1 MGFVFCKFVAILLL
15 LFLLLFCFDFGV
27 AVDIITSSQFIKD
40 PEAIVSARNIF
51 KLGFFSP
58 VNSTNRYVGIWYND
72 MPTVT
77 TVWVANRN
85 EPLNDSSGVLKIF
98 QDGNLVVLN
107 GQQEILWSSNVLAGV
122 KDSRAQL
129 TDEGNLV
136 LLGKNNGNVI
146 WESFQQPC
154 NTLLPN
160 MRLSAN
166 ARTGEST
173 VLTSWISPSDP
184 SVGRFSVSMDPLR
197 IPEVF
202 VWNYKSPY
210 WRSGPW
216 NGQIF
221 IGIPEMNSVYLDGF
235 NLAKTADGAV
245 SLSFTYVNQPNSN
258 FVLRSDGKLIE
269 RAWKVENQDW
279 FNIWNRPE
287 TECDIYGKCGA
298 FGSCNA
304 VNSPICS
311 CLRGF
316 VPKNPDEWN
325 KGNWTSGC
333 LRRTPLECTE
343 TQNIREVNPKDGF
356 LKLEMI
362 KVPDFSEWSSLY
374 SELECRNEC
383 LSNCSCIAYSYYK
396 GIGCMLWTRS
406 LIDIQKFSVGGA
418 DLYLRLAY
426 SELGNCFIFS
436 LIFIKNNASYFL
448 LLCFC

>member
-1 MGFVFCKFVAILLL
+1 MQYSIL
-15 LFLLLFCFDFGV
+15 CPQKHQMSYG
-27 AVDIITSSQFIKD
+27 
-40 PEAIVSARNIF
+40 R
-51 KLGFFSP
+51 
-58 VNSTNRYVGIWYND
+58 
-72 MPTVT
+72 
-77 TVWVANRN
+77 
-85 EPLNDSSGVLKIF
+85 
-98 QDGNLVVLN
+98 LVVLN
-107 GQQEILWSSNVLAGV
+107 GQQEILWSSNVSAGV
-122 KDSRAQL
+122 KDSIAQL
-129 TDEGNLV
+129 TDDGNLV

-160 MRLSAN
+160 MRLGAN

-202 VWNYKSPY
+202 VWNYKSPF

-269 RAWKVENQDW
+269 RAWKVGTRIGIN
-279 FNIWNRPE
+279 
-287 TECDIYGKCGA
+287 YGKCGA

-333 LRRTPLECTE
+333 IRRTPLECTE
-343 TQNIREVNPKDGF
+343 TQNI
-356 LKLEMI
+356 
-362 KVPDFSEWSSLY
+362 
-374 SELECRNEC
+374 
-383 LSNCSCIAYSYYK
+383 
-396 GIGCMLWTRS
+396 
-406 LIDIQKFSVGGA
+406 
-418 DLYLRLAY
+418 
-426 SELGNCFIFS
+426 
-436 LIFIKNNASYFL
+436 
-448 LLCFC
+448 

>member
-1 MGFVFCKFVAILLL
+1 MSF
-15 LFLLLFCFDFGV
+15 
-27 AVDIITSSQFIKD
+27 
-40 PEAIVSARNIF
+40 R
-51 KLGFFSP
+51 
-58 VNSTNRYVGIWYND
+58 R
-72 MPTVT
+72 
-77 TVWVANRN
+77 
-85 EPLNDSSGVLKIF
+85 
-98 QDGNLVVLN
+98 LVVLN
-107 GQQEILWSSNVLAGV
+107 GQQEILWSSNVSAGI
-122 KDSRAQL
+122 KDSSAQL
-129 TDEGNLV
+129 TDDGNLV

-146 WESFQQPC
+146 WESFQRPC

-166 ARTGEST
+166 ARTCEST

-210 WRSGPW
+210 WRSDPC

-221 IGIPEMNSVYLDGF
+221 IGIPEMNSAYLDGF

-245 SLSFTYVNQPNSN
+245 SLNFTYVNQPNSN

-269 RAWKVENQDW
+269 RAWKVGTRIGIN
-279 FNIWNRPE
+279 
-287 TECDIYGKCGA
+287 YGKCGA

-316 VPKNPDEWN
+316 VPKNPDDWN
-325 KGNWTSGC
+325 KGNWT
-333 LRRTPLECTE
+333 
-343 TQNIREVNPKDGF
+343 K
-356 LKLEMI
+356 
-362 KVPDFSEWSSLY
+362 
-374 SELECRNEC
+374 LECRNEC

-406 LIDIQKFSVGGA
+406 LIDIQKFSYGGA

-426 SELGNCFIFS
+426 SELDKRKSMKIVIRITAIFGTIAFSIRAFLSWRCMVKHGAAAQGSRATALGSPFLFISSNIFLSNLLINDAAKRTGCHISGNILTRVLSDPCYQDEVYRS
-436 LIFIKNNASYFL
+436 MHVG
-448 LLCFC
+448 LLCVQEFAKYRPAVPTIISMLHSEIVDLPALGFDMDSLQWSQTICSNDISFTVIGGR

>member
-1 MGFVFCKFVAILLL
+1 MQMQYSIL
-15 LFLLLFCFDFGV
+15 CPQKHQMSYG
-27 AVDIITSSQFIKD
+27 
-40 PEAIVSARNIF
+40 R
-51 KLGFFSP
+51 
-58 VNSTNRYVGIWYND
+58 
-72 MPTVT
+72 
-77 TVWVANRN
+77 
-85 EPLNDSSGVLKIF
+85 
-98 QDGNLVVLN
+98 LVVLN
-107 GQQEILWSSNVLAGV
+107 GQQEILWSSNVSAGV
-122 KDSRAQL
+122 KDSIAQL
-129 TDEGNLV
+129 TDDGNLV

-146 WESFQQPC
+146 WESFQRPC

-160 MRLSAN
+160 MRLGAN

-173 VLTSWISPSDP
+173 VLTSCISPSNP

-202 VWNYKSPY
+202 VWNYKSPF

-269 RAWKVENQDW
+269 RAWKVGTRIGIN
-279 FNIWNRPE
+279 
-287 TECDIYGKCGA
+287 YGKCGA

-333 LRRTPLECTE
+333 IRRTPLECTE
-343 TQNIREVNPKDGF
+343 TQNI
-356 LKLEMI
+356 
-362 KVPDFSEWSSLY
+362 
-374 SELECRNEC
+374 
-383 LSNCSCIAYSYYK
+383 
-396 GIGCMLWTRS
+396 
-406 LIDIQKFSVGGA
+406 
-418 DLYLRLAY
+418 
-426 SELGNCFIFS
+426 
-436 LIFIKNNASYFL
+436 
-448 LLCFC
+448 

>member
-1 MGFVFCKFVAILLL
+1 MGFVYCKFVAILLL
-15 LFLLLFCFDFGV
+15 LFVLLFCFDFGV

-107 GQQEILWSSNVLAGV
+107 GQQEILWSSNVSAGV
-122 KDSRAQL
+122 KDSIAQL
-129 TDEGNLV
+129 TDDGNLV

-146 WESFQQPC
+146 WESFQRPC

-160 MRLSAN
+160 MRLGAN

-173 VLTSWISPSDP
+173 VLTSCISPSNP

-202 VWNYKSPY
+202 VWNYKSPF

-269 RAWKVENQDW
+269 RAWKVGTRIGIN
-279 FNIWNRPE
+279 
-287 TECDIYGKCGA
+287 YGKCGA

-333 LRRTPLECTE
+333 IRWTPLECTE
-343 TQNIREVNPKDGF
+343 TQNI
-356 LKLEMI
+356 
-362 KVPDFSEWSSLY
+362 
-374 SELECRNEC
+374 
-383 LSNCSCIAYSYYK
+383 
-396 GIGCMLWTRS
+396 
-406 LIDIQKFSVGGA
+406 
-418 DLYLRLAY
+418 
-426 SELGNCFIFS
+426 
-436 LIFIKNNASYFL
+436 
-448 LLCFC
+448 

>member
-1 MGFVFCKFVAILLL
+1 MGFVYCKFVAILLL
-15 LFLLLFCFDFGV
+15 LFVLLFCFDFGV

-160 MRLSAN
+160 MRVSAN

-269 RAWKVENQDW
+269 RAWKVGTRIGIN
-279 FNIWNRPE
+279 
-287 TECDIYGKCGA
+287 YGKCGA

-333 LRRTPLECTE
+333 IRRTPLECTE
-343 TQNIREVNPKDGF
+343 TQNI
-356 LKLEMI
+356 
-362 KVPDFSEWSSLY
+362 
-374 SELECRNEC
+374 
-383 LSNCSCIAYSYYK
+383 
-396 GIGCMLWTRS
+396 
-406 LIDIQKFSVGGA
+406 
-418 DLYLRLAY
+418 
-426 SELGNCFIFS
+426 
-436 LIFIKNNASYFL
+436 
-448 LLCFC
+448 